1 MKDDVDEDDA
11 SASSSTSVPETTV
24 SCGNPR
30 AARNMAEKQRRD
42 NHNTNI
48 TAMGKLVPAVAE
60 SPRKMDK
67 ISILRLAVAFLR
79 SHYTLGYGTVDF
91 LPREIGKLDL
101 EQYIVDNLIQSGG
114 FFIVVTTTGKIVY
127 VSRQVQEHLGHTQ
140 ADLLGYSLYD
150 FIHPNDRDELT
161 HNLTPDDVPGVV
173 SSSSSIPQLTDTSND
188 NSTSSEDSSS
198 LRNERKPFRE
208 QRRTFELR
216 MLHRTASRREHTQYE
231 WFEITGKLRLADTC
245 KNPESQVSRTKHREI
260 GSTSNDIIF
269 VGVARLLMKRPITG
283 ISIIDAN
290 KDEYLTRH
298 LVDGRILYCDHRVSV
313 VAGYLAEE
321 VSGLSAFNF
330 MHKDDL
336 WWAMIALRQMY
347 VRAET
352 CGSSCYRLLSKTG
365 EFIYLRSHGYLE
377 LDEDTQ
383 TVVSF
388 VCINTLMSEE
398 EGEQLVQQMKKR
410 FSATLSES
418 TWEMIQNRDDI
429 PALEM
434 GSDSQQSS
442 TRSSVG
448 DPTVVEDA
456 IAHLVSALST
466 SVSDIRLST
475 SPVPDEQYVKAAI
488 VSQHLP
494 PVAAQASKIGIKSI
508 DHCLMVQGK
517 DDRNT
522 KDEAKSNNK
531 QLVHLNERQDSPGS
545 SGKLMSIKIKEEETI
560 SEDVN
565 TIIATN
571 DTTVEP
577 YINLPRD
584 PETSDLDIPLSID
597 ILNPGS
603 VVEEPIVNSIVD
615 DIIIPDSKQ
624 SHYSSKRKHNEEN
637 DRITSNK
644 KRHSSTSYV
653 AVDTTEDPQNVSY
666 VDPELF
672 VDEPQD
678 YQDLNSLTD
687 LINSRY
693 DDEKFPDQDLIV
705 KMILGSEVHSNDTFN
720 GTRVPE
726 LEDNALSE
734 QLMREHIQLSENMA
748 LRESQVNIL
757 ARNMTNPAKMA
768 SLKTLKAE
776 HNRQKQD
783 LKTLTQD
790 LHNHI
795 TISRNHNI
803 GV

>member
-1 MKDDVDEDDA
+1 MKDDVDDDDA
-11 SASSSTSVPETTV
+11 SASSSTSVPETAV

-67 ISILRLAVAFLR
+67 ISILRLATAFLR
-79 SHYTLGYGTVDF
+79 SNYTLGRGTLDF
-91 LPREIGKLDL
+91 LPRELGNLDL
-101 EQYIVDNLIQSGG
+101 EKYIVNNLIESGG
-114 FFIVVTTTGKIVY
+114 FFIVVTTAGKIVY

-140 ADLLGYSLYD
+140 GDLLGYSLYD
-150 FIHPNDRDELT
+150 FIHPKDRDELT
-161 HNLTPDDVPGVV
+161 QNLNVDDLHSVV
-173 SSSSSIPQLTDTSND
+173 ASSTSLPQVTNATNE

-198 LRNERKPFRE
+198 LRHERRTFRE
-208 QRRTFELR
+208 QRRIFELR

-231 WFEITGKLRLADTC
+231 WFELSGMLKLAESCR
-245 KNPESQVSRTKHREI
+245 NPESQANRANHRDI

-313 VAGYLAEE
+313 VAGYMAEE

-347 VRAET
+347 VHAET

-388 VCINTLMSEE
+388 VCINTLVSEE
-398 EGEQLVQQMKKR
+398 EGMQLVQQMKKR
-410 FSATLSES
+410 FSATITES
-418 TWEMIQNRDDI
+418 TWEMIQNQDD
-429 PALEM
+429 ATLDM

-442 TRSSVG
+442 KSSVG

-456 IAHLVSALST
+456 IAHLVSALS
-466 SVSDIRLST
+466 SSASEIRLSK

-488 VSQHLP
+488 VSKNLP

-508 DHCLMVQGK
+508 DHCLMVQGTEG
-517 DDRNT
+517 R
-522 KDEAKSNNK
+522 SPK
-531 QLVHLNERQDSPGS
+531 QEPKTGNQLISLNESQNSPGS
-545 SGKLMSIKIKEEETI
+545 SGKSMAIKIKEEDAIPEEVT
-560 SEDVN
+560 N
-565 TIIATN
+565 IIATN
-571 DTTVEP
+571 DSPVDQC
-577 YINLPRD
+577 INLPHN
-584 PETSDLDIPLSID
+584 PGTSHLDINPRRYIPPLEDTVIS
-597 ILNPGS
+597 
-603 VVEEPIVNSIVD
+603 
-615 DIIIPDSKQ
+615 DSK
-624 SHYSSKRKHNEEN
+624 SSQYPTKRRHSNEN
-637 DRITSNK
+637 DRIPTNK
-644 KRHSSTSYV
+644 KRAPYF
-653 AVDTTEDPQNVSY
+653 DQK
-666 VDPELF
+666 LF
-672 VDEPQD
+672 VKED
-678 YQDLNSLTD
+678 YEDLDSLND
-687 LINSRY
+687 LMGGNYPCY
-693 DDEKFPDQDLIV
+693 DDDKFPDQDLIV
-705 KMILGSEVHSNDTFN
+705 KMIFGSEVHTNGTFN
-720 GTRVPE
+720 ETTVPQIPDTV
-726 LEDNALSE
+726 LCDNLRR
-734 QLMREHIQLSENMA
+734 QHHQLSENIA
-748 LRESQVNIL
+748 LQDSHLNVLTQ
-757 ARNMTNPAKMA
+757 NMSNPAKIK
-768 SLKTLKAE
+768 SLKSLKAE
-776 HNRQKQD
+776 HNIQKRD
-783 LKTLTQD
+783 LKSLKQD

-795 TISRNHNI
+795 AISRSHNNI

>member
-1 MKDDVDEDDA
+1 MWMKQPEQVYLPPQHPQQQTMHPGMAGADERSHQHHHHHHTHHHRTAAMDLP
-11 SASSSTSVPETTV
+11 VP
-24 SCGNPR
+24 SNPR

-67 ISILRLAVAFLR
+67 ISILRLATAFLR
-79 SHYTLGYGTVDF
+79 SNYTLGRGTIDF
-91 LPREIGKLDL
+91 LPRELGCLDL
-101 EQYIVDNLIQSGG
+101 EKYIVDNLIESGG

-140 ADLLGYSLYD
+140 GDLLGYSLYD
-150 FIHPNDRDELT
+150 FIHPRDREELT
-161 HNLTPDDVPGVV
+161 KNLKVEDLQGVAG
-173 SSSSSIPQLTDTSND
+173 SSSSSLPQLSNAANE
-188 NSTSSEDSSS
+188 NSTSSEDSST
-198 LRNERKPFRE
+198 LRHERNPFRE
-208 QRRTFELR
+208 QRRIFELR

-231 WFEITGKLRLADTC
+231 WFELSGMLKLAESCR
-245 KNPESQVSRTKHREI
+245 NPESQANRARHRDI

-269 VGVARLLMKRPITG
+269 VGVARLLMKRSITG

-377 LDEDTQ
+377 LDENTQ

-388 VCINTLMSEE
+388 VCINTLVSEE
-398 EGEQLVQQMKKR
+398 EGMQLVQQMKKR
-410 FSATLSES
+410 FSATITES
-418 TWEMIQNRDDI
+418 TWEMIQNQDDA
-429 PALEM
+429 ALDM

-442 TRSSVG
+442 KSSVG

-456 IAHLVSALST
+456 IAHLVSALSS
-466 SVSDIRLST
+466 SVSEIRLSK

-488 VSQHLP
+488 VSKNLP

-508 DHCLMVQGK
+508 DHRLMVQGTEGRSPK
-517 DDRNT
+517 QEP
-522 KDEAKSNNK
+522 KASN
-531 QLVHLNERQDSPGS
+531 QLIPLNESQDSPRS
-545 SGKLMSIKIKEEETI
+545 SGKSMAIKIKEEDTI
-560 SEDVN
+560 PEEVTS
-565 TIIATN
+565 IIATN
-571 DTTVEP
+571 DSPVDQC
-577 YINLPRD
+577 INLPHN
-584 PETSDLDIPLSID
+584 PGTSHLDITPRRYIPPVED
-597 ILNPGS
+597 IAIS
-603 VVEEPIVNSIVD
+603 D
-615 DIIIPDSKQ
+615 TK
-624 SHYSSKRKHNEEN
+624 SSQYPTKRRHSDEN

-644 KRHSSTSYV
+644 KRAPYF
-653 AVDTTEDPQNVSY
+653 DQK
-666 VDPELF
+666 LF
-672 VDEPQD
+672 VKED
-678 YQDLNSLTD
+678 YEDLDSLND
-687 LINSRY
+687 LMGGNYSCY
-693 DDEKFPDQDLIV
+693 DDDKFPDQDRIL
-705 KMILGSEVHSNDTFN
+705 KMIFGGDVHSN
-720 GTRVPE
+720 GTTVPQIPE
-726 LEDNALSE
+726 TVLCDNLRRQQHQLTENIALQDS
-734 QLMREHIQLSENMA
+734 QLNVITQ
-748 LRESQVNIL
+748 NIS
-757 ARNMTNPAKMA
+757 NSAKIK
-768 SLKTLKAE
+768 SLKSLKAE
-776 HNRQKQD
+776 HNIQKRD
-783 LKTLTQD
+783 LKSLKQD

-795 TISRNHNI
+795 AISRSHNNI